1 MSTEL
6 ATTPDVNRAYAPVV
20 QHAFV
25 CHECGYGQLGDRGCP
40 LPREAFPSAAA
51 YEAAK
56 KAAFDAG
63 RGWDGKTFVLAP
75 LGAADV
81 PCPCEANHG
90 DAVKLTEVDQ
100 LRTELAELKQQFAD
114 VAAGKNADSAS
125 PRALAAAPAPP
136 IADLA
141 TKLAR
146 YNAPAV

>member
-1 MSTEL
+1 MGTEL
-6 ATTPDVNRAYAPVV
+6 AIPTDVNRAYAAVQ

-25 CHECGYGQLGDRGCP
+25 CHECGHGQLGDRGCP

-63 RGWDGKTFVLAP
+63 RGWDGRTFVLAP
-75 LGAADV
+75 LGADDVACPYAD
-81 PCPCEANHG
+81 NHG
-90 DAVKLTEVDQ
+90 DALKLSAEEQ
-100 LRTELAELKQQFAD
+100 LRAELADLKQQFAD
-114 VAAGKNADSAS
+114 LAAGKGPGSAS
-125 PRALAAAPAPP
+125 TLALAAAPAPP

-146 YNAPAV
+146 LNASA